1 MSMITTTKR
10 ISLVEYE
17 RMVALGEFD
26 DRTPM
31 ELLDGELVPKMTQN
45 PPHCVADDALGLELA
60 RKIPRGWCVRGGKPV
75 RLPPQD
81 SEPEPDRCVVRGSL
95 FDYATR
101 HPGPAD
107 IALVVEVSDAT
118 LDTDRGRK
126 LAGYATAGVPIY
138 WIVNLIDRQVE
149 VYTKPIPGLGQY
161 AAQTNYQVGQRVP
174 IVIQNRR
181 RIGTIEVDLI
191 MPPVAGS

>member
-1 MSMITTTKR
+1 
-10 ISLVEYE
+10 
-17 RMVALGEFD
+17 
-26 DRTPM
+26 
-31 ELLDGELVPKMTQN
+31 
-45 PPHCVADDALGLELA
+45 
-60 RKIPRGWCVRGGKPV
+60 
-75 RLPPQD
+75 
-81 SEPEPDRCVVRGSL
+81 
-95 FDYATR
+95 
-101 HPGPAD
+101 
-107 IALVVEVSDAT
+107 VVEVSDAT